1 MKQSHGKDGGVV
13 DTMEME
19 LVVVGK
25 VDASSVQADTGRGS
39 SLASSRLCG
48 G

>member
-1 MKQSHGKDGGVV
+1 MKQRHGKDGGIV

-25 VDASSVQADTGRGS
+25 VDVSGV
-39 SLASSRLCG
+39 
-48 G
+48 